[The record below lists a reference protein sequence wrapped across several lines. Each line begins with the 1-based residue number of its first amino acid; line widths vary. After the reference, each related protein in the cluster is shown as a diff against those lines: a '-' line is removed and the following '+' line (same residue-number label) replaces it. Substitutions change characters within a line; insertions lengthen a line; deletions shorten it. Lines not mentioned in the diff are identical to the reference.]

1 MTTYKYKARNAG
13 GAPVSGVVEAYDEYE
28 AMELVRRSCPIVE
41 DLTPVKQKRRINMD
55 LNEPLW
61 VEDKS
66 LALVAGQFS
75 ILLRAGLP
83 MSRVVE
89 LIADQTTDK
98 LMKKILTACAA
109 DVASG
114 HFLSRSLEKN
124 GRKIP
129 TVFIESVRSGEESGT
144 LEESF
149 DSLKTYYERAHKV
162 KSKVR
167 GALTYPIVLLLLS
180 AVVIGIV
187 MVMLV
192 PRLTNL
198 LAATGGEMP
207 GAAKALIAASSFF
220 QNYWALMLIVLAAAG
235 FGAVA
240 WNRTEEG
247 KIKIS
252 SIRMRLPVLGR
263 VAKMNTAAQL
273 ANTMSTLLG
282 SGLPVTRVTG
292 IVSRVLDMRCV
303 GVELEKGVAKLETG
317 RTLAEVLSDV
327 KNLPEMLVEMTRV
340 GEESGSLEMT
350 LKTIGEFYDAETQR
364 VSELAIKM
372 LEPAITII
380 MGVVIGFIVIAMYSA
395 VFAMTMNTGM

>member
-1 MTTYKYKARNAG
+1 MTTYKYKARDAG
-13 GAPVSGVVEAYDEYE
+13 GSSVSGVVEAYDEYE
-28 AMELVRRSCPIVE
+28 AMELVRRSCPVVE
-41 DLTPVKQKRRINMD
+41 DLTPVKQKRRINID

-66 LALVAGQFS
+66 LALVASQFS
-75 ILLRAGLP
+75 IMLRAGLP

-89 LIADQTTDK
+89 LIANQTTDK

-114 HFLSRSLEKN
+114 HSLSRSLEKS
-124 GRKIP
+124 GKKIP
-129 TVFIESVRSGEESGT
+129 AVFIESVRSGEESGT

-162 KSKVR
+162 KAKVR
-167 GALTYPIVLLLLS
+167 GALTYPIVLLLLA

-192 PRLTNL
+192 PRLTNML
-198 LAATGGEMP
+198 VSTGGEMP
-207 GAAKALIAASSFF
+207 GTTRALIAISSFF
-220 QNYWALMLIVLAAAG
+220 QHYWALMLIVLAAAG
-235 FGAVA
+235 LGIVA

-252 SIRMRLPVLGR
+252 SVRMRLPVLGR
-263 VAKMNTAAQL
+263 VARMNTAAQI

-282 SGLPVTRVTG
+282 SGLPVTKVTG

-303 GVELEKGVAKLETG
+303 GVELAKGVAKLETG

-327 KNLPEMLVEMTRV
+327 KNLPEMLKEAHQK
-340 GEESGSLEMT
+340 GLHPG
-350 LKTIGEFYDAETQR
+350 
-364 VSELAIKM
+364 
-372 LEPAITII
+372 
-380 MGVVIGFIVIAMYSA
+380 
-395 VFAMTMNTGM
+395 